1 MCTSRTRYCV
11 QLIYVLYLST
21 NHVTRTIPAQA
32 GIHLLFPVLDS
43 GFRRSDGFSH
53 RIFPRAQIGQ
63 FATTSPLRCIATSSK
78 LFVAPQA

>member
-1 MCTSRTRYCV
+1 MCTRKALRLAC
-11 QLIYVLYLST
+11 LHFIEDLST
-21 NHVTRTIPAQA
+21 IYLTPTIPSCA

-53 RIFPRAQIGQ
+53 RILPRAQIGQ